1 MNNSVTIKRNH
12 EHGETREK
20 VVMMMTTSCRRLRPT
35 PWISQNKLCVDHR
48 ASLCV
53 YSSIHLYTLHN
64 SPSWP
69 KEKFYVRRATNR
81 AEMDLKKYYSCV
93 PPCGPR
99 RSFWNDAIINSL
111 SWAFVHITVVM
122 FSVWIGRTSSSSQ
135 SSSHFSSQWRNEA
148 QFCSS
153 NLIIIFIFIFHSYIY
168 ILLGI
173 VALLWDSLLCVSW
186 AAARRFIVI
195 ISAKHSFHFQLF
207 SLASADTFCMC
218 FYMKSH

>member
-1 MNNSVTIKRNH
+1 
-12 EHGETREK
+12 
-20 VVMMMTTSCRRLRPT
+20 MTTSCRRLRPT

-93 PPCGPR
+93 PPCRPR

-111 SWAFVHITVVM
+111 SWAFVNITAVM
-122 FSVWIGRTSSSSQ
+122 FRVWIGRTSSSSQ
-135 SSSHFSSQWRNEA
+135 SSSHFSTQWRNEA

-153 NLIIIFIFIFHSYIY
+153 SLIIIFI
-168 ILLGI
+168 LLYSI
-173 VALLWDSLLCVSW
+173 RTFTFYSVLLLCCE
-186 AAARRFIVI
+186 I
-195 ISAKHSFHFQLF
+195 HF
-207 SLASADTFCMC
+207 SV
-218 FYMKSH
+218 